1 MPNKEGEIVTE
12 EEEKTKQDSEWAEDD
27 EKAEPKF
34 S

>member
-12 EEEKTKQDSEWAEDD
+12 EEEKKDQEWAEDD